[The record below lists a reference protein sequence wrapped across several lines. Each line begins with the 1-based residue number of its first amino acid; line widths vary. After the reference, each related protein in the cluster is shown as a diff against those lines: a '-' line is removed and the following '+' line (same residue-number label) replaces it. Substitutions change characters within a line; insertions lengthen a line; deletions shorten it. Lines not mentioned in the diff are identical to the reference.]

1 MSRRG
6 ENIYK
11 RQDGRWEAR
20 YIKARDATGRAVY
33 GYIYR
38 HSYLEAKRAQAEAKA
53 TCGKQEISGEKQS
66 FRQMTLGEYMRLW
79 QASIQMSVKKSTYAN
94 YDGLIRRH
102 IDPVLGQIPL
112 RKIDSNIL
120 STKDAYNLMLKEY
133 PDVLDINQM
142 SAALGV
148 STKTGYQLLRNGEI
162 TCLKVGRSYRIPKA
176 HLLTYLKIGSE
187 VRQAM

>member
-66 FRQMTLGEYMRLW
+66 FRQMTLGEYMNRTTVQRMDRPPPW
-79 QASIQMSVKKSTYAN
+79 RNVCF
-94 YDGLIRRH
+94 
-102 IDPVLGQIPL
+102 
-112 RKIDSNIL
+112 
-120 STKDAYNLMLKEY
+120 
-133 PDVLDINQM
+133 
-142 SAALGV
+142 SA
-148 STKTGYQLLRNGEI
+148 
-162 TCLKVGRSYRIPKA
+162 
-176 HLLTYLKIGSE
+176 LT
-187 VRQAM
+187 